1 MRMASLAKMMVGV
14 EDVVVEGVEFDDER
28 RAVVIDARPYKPQGC
43 RCGRC
48 GRKATR
54 YDDGQGLRLWRCCDL
69 GGTRV
74 YVRCTY
80 CWVTGLMPGTAY
92 GLGVACSIKP
102 CPISAGDF

>member
-28 RAVVIDARPYKPQGC
+28 QAVVIDARPYKPQGC

-54 YDDGQGLRLWRCCDL
+54 YDDGRGRAPLEVPTCEESRS
-69 GGTRV
+69 V
-74 YVRCTY
+74 VPFVRQARWPREETK
-80 CWVTGLMPGTAY
+80 WAR
-92 GLGVACSIKP
+92 I
-102 CPISAGDF
+102 